1 MNYLINVADFI
12 SYISDREEILRTLR
26 DIIAMGIKEDFQI
39 EEIEDYIFVINE
51 YHKEVRVNNLNKKLK
66 EEKDPLKQAEIYME
80 IMKIRGG
87 SRNGIR
93 N

>member
-1 MNYLINVADFI
+1 MI
-12 SYISDREEILRTLR
+12 SVD
-26 DIIAMGIKEDFQI
+26 
-39 EEIEDYIFVINE
+39 
-51 YHKEVRVNNLNKKLK
+51 NNMKTNIYKKLK
-66 EEKDPLKQAEIYME
+66 EEKDPLKQAEISME